1 MTRRKE
7 YKETPV
13 QPDLFSSLKIPK
25 EEKSQENDLNNDIKN
40 IFAIDANSI
49 LHRAFHALPLSLKNS
64 KGQIVNAAYGFASM
78 LVKIILD
85 FKPDACVAA
94 FDTKAPTF
102 RHELFKEYKAN
113 RPETAD
119 ELVPQFPL
127 AKKILEAFDIP
138 VLEIPGFEADD
149 ILASIAEVAVE
160 RNIEVYIVSGDR
172 DMLQLVKNGIKVITT
187 KKGVSEVKIYDEKAV
202 FERFGVYPSEI
213 PDYLALKGEASDNIP
228 GVPGIGEK
236 TASQLIRKYG
246 SLEKIYENIEELK
259 DKKYYNYLV
268 EYRDQVFRA
277 RELVILRKDAPLDIE
292 KIFRKFSFDTEK
304 VARIFSELEFS
315 SLLKRLS
322 IPEKPIDLEI
332 SFTSPAKKETFQNVL
347 FSAKKESKI
356 FVSLDDAVYVS
367 SSDSYASLL
376 TLEEIEDVFFSD
388 INVATNNLKNLYL
401 KIKTKELR
409 QAIEEKIEKGQV
421 DDLSILLWLNN
432 PDKKKYEFV
441 DYIGKANWYE
451 HLHEALKWS
460 EVLKEK
466 IIESGMDDVYLNV
479 ELPFAIVLAEMEECG
494 LPVDPEVLE
503 DLSKELERLIQAE
516 TEKIYQLSGTVF
528 NINSPQQL
536 SKVLYNI
543 LKIRPLGRKK
553 NRYSTDQSTLIKLVD
568 QHPVIEH
575 ILSYRELMKLK
586 RTYVDAFIEKLD
598 KTTFRIYS
606 NFSQTGTATGR
617 ITSEEPNLQ
626 NLPLKGS
633 FSEEFR
639 KAIKCEEG
647 WVFVAAD
654 YANIDL
660 RVLAH
665 LSSDKK
671 LIEAFKAGKDIH
683 TITAAEVLGVPED
696 KVDERIR
703 RIAKAINFG
712 IIYGV
717 TPEGLSEQAGISV
730 EEAKAYIESYFEKYR
745 GVKEYIDR
753 TIKEAYENGY
763 VTTLLGRRRY
773 LPGLRSSN
781 IAERNASERLAM
793 NTPVQGSSA
802 DIIKL
807 AMIRFREA
815 LKNLKTDAR
824 MILQIHDSILVEVR
838 EKEADTIAEVLKNT
852 MENAAKLRVPLS
864 VSIKTGKT
872 LASV

>member
-1 MTRRKE
+1 VTGKKE
-7 YKETPV
+7 HTDTPG
-13 QPDLFSSLKIPK
+13 QPDLFSRINPYKDTEPQKTTPVNHIR
-25 EEKSQENDLNNDIKN
+25 N

-49 LHRAFHALPLSLKNS
+49 IHRAFHALPLSLKNS

-94 FDTKAPTF
+94 FDTRAPTF

-119 ELVPQFPL
+119 ELVQQFPL
-127 AKKILEAFDIP
+127 VKKVLEAFDIP
-138 VLEIPGFEADD
+138 VIEIAGFEADD
-149 ILASIAEVAVE
+149 ILASVAEEAVK

-172 DMLQLVKNGIKVITT
+172 DMLQLVDDGIKVITT
-187 KKGVSEVKIYDEKAV
+187 RKGVSEVKIYDEKAV
-202 FERFGVYPSEI
+202 FERFGVYPDEI

-228 GVPGIGEK
+228 GIPGIGEK
-236 TASQLIRKYG
+236 TASQLIRKFG
-246 SLEKIYENIEELK
+246 SIEKIYENIEDLK
-259 DKKYYNYLV
+259 EKKYYSALV
-268 EYRDQVFRA
+268 EHRDQVFRA
-277 RELVILRKDAPLDIE
+277 RELATLRKDAPLDIE

-332 SFTSPAKKETFQNVL
+332 SFTVSARKGSVPDVL
-347 FSAKKESKI
+347 LSGKKESRI
-356 FVSLDDAVYVS
+356 FVGIDEASYVS
-367 SSDSYASLL
+367 SSDSYAAFTSID
-376 TLEEIEDVFFSD
+376 EIADIFLSD
-388 INVATNNLKNLYL
+388 ISVATNNLKKLYL
-401 KIKTKELR
+401 KVRSKELR
-409 QAIEEKIEKGQV
+409 KAIEEKVRKGQF

-432 PDKKKYEFV
+432 PDKKKYELA
-441 DYIGKANWYE
+441 DYVGNDSWFE
-451 HLHEALKWS
+451 HLHEALRWS
-460 EVLKEK
+460 EALREK
-466 IIESGMDDVYLNV
+466 IAENGMDDVYLNV
-479 ELPFAIVLAEMEECG
+479 ELPFALVLAEMEECG
-494 LPVDPEVLE
+494 LPVDPEALE
-503 DLSKELERLIQAE
+503 DLSKELESLIQAE
-516 TEKIYQLSGTVF
+516 AEEIYRLSGTVF

-536 SKVLYNI
+536 SKVLYEI
-543 LKIRPLGRKK
+543 LKIRPSGRK
-553 NRYSTDQSTLIKLVD
+553 RSHYSTDQSTLMNLVD

-575 ILSYRELMKLK
+575 ILSYRELVKLK

-598 KTTFRIYS
+598 RSTLRIYS
-606 NFSQTGTATGR
+606 NFIQTGTATGR

-626 NLPLKGS
+626 NIPLKGS
-633 FSEEFR
+633 FSDEFR
-639 KAIKCEEG
+639 RAIKCEEG
-647 WVFVAAD
+647 WIFIAAD

-665 LSSDKK
+665 LSSDER

-683 TITAAEVLGVPED
+683 TITAAEVLGVPAD
-696 KVDERIR
+696 MVDERIR

-717 TPEGLSEQAGISV
+717 TPEGLSRQAGIST

-745 GVKEYIDR
+745 GVRDYIER
-753 TIKEAYENGY
+753 TVKEAYENGY
-763 VTTLLGRRRY
+763 VRTLLGRRRY

-807 AMIRFREA
+807 AMIKFREA

-824 MILQIHDSILVEVR
+824 LILQIHDSLLVEAR
-838 EKEADTIAEVLKNT
+838 EEEADEVAGALKNA
-852 MENAAKLRVPLS
+852 MENAAILKVPLS
-864 VSIKTGKT
+864 VSVKTGKT
-872 LASV
+872 LASL